1 MPYNLFLIATIT
13 GYFILTYSQLFKY
26 NIQRFSRERILFESI
41 LAGFLIIVGGFIF
54 RVIFNFI
61 TCGKAIPFLLEF
73 FNKFPIETCRL
84 ELYCF

>member
-41 LAGFLIIVGGFIF
+41 LAGFLIIVGGFF
-54 RVIFNFI
+54 WELFLNLNFI
-61 TCGKAIPFLLEF
+61 TFIFIYF
-73 FNKFPIETCRL
+73 V
-84 ELYCF
+84 